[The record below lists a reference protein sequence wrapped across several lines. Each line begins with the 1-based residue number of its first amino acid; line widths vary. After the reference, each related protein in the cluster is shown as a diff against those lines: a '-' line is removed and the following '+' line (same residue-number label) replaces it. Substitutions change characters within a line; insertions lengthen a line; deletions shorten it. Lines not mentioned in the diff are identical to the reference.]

1 MLALPLGPSNLYA
14 FSTASHGIR
23 RRSAAMASRA
33 WVNSFSFT
41 SNFWRAA
48 SHSCADTTL
57 VCMANL
63 LFVAMLVAFTSGR
76 QPAVVFLLQ
85 AGPAIPEWR
94 RFLVAGAGDQDI
106 EMHMPAGADLEHG
119 RTIGQTPMDHG
130 EQHARAFRLQFE
142 RNVAAVVPGDRKLA
156 ERIELGDPALHPVL
170 FGKVCRSLAR
180 RIVELVVAPA
190 QFE

>member
-1 MLALPLGPSNLYA
+1 MSRKLALPLGPSNSYA

-23 RRSAAMASRA
+23 RRSAARAQRA
-33 WVNSFSFT
+33 WVNAFSFP

-76 QPAVVFLLQ
+76 QPAVIFLLQ
-85 AGPAIPEWR
+85 TGPAIPEWR

-106 EMHMPAGADLEHG
+106 EVHVPASADLEHG
-119 RTIGQTPMDHG
+119 RAIGQPPMGHS
-130 EQHARAFRLQFE
+130 EQHARALRLQFE
-142 RNVAAVVPGDRKLA
+142 RHVAAVVPGDRKLA
-156 ERIELGDPALHPVL
+156 VRI
-170 FGKVCRSLAR
+170 
-180 RIVELVVAPA
+180 
-190 QFE
+190 